1 MAPLTAAPPKPRT
14 KPYRRFLTS
23 AFHRRFVHASV
34 LALLLCYFESIWL
47 GEKTSRKLHR
57 PGDLERVVNESS
69 RPVFWSWFPFGPVGF
84 RALALFISVLSI
96 FSLRVAQMHIGEMKT
111 DSSWNTF
118 VRNIFQPLY
127 AIQTLGWYLI
137 SAFVFME
144 VYIWSSSEKAN
155 LHWVVQGS

>member
-1 MAPLTAAPPKPRT
+1 MLRFWRSYYVTLN
-14 KPYRRFLTS
+14 PYGLVERRHVSLS
-23 AFHRRFVHASV
+23 
-34 LALLLCYFESIWL
+34 
-47 GEKTSRKLHR
+47 G
-57 PGDLERVVNESS
+57 PGIFKRVVNESS

-118 VRNIFQPLY
+118 VQNIFHPLY
-127 AIQTLGWYLI
+127 AIQTLGWYLL